1 VSVGAFVT
9 GVRNG
14 KAFRVTMS
22 GGVAR
27 TFGTFDSFERT
38 IHTLAPTSEYR
49 AAWG

>member
-1 VSVGAFVT
+1 MRVGAFVA
-9 GVRNG
+9 GVRNP

-22 GGVAR
+22 GGDAR

-38 IHTLAPTSEYR
+38 IHALAPTSEYR